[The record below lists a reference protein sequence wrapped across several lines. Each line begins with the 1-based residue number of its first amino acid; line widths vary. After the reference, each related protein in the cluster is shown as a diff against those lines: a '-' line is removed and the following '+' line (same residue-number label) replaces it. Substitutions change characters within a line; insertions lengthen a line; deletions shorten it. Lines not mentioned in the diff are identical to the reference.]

1 MGKTIEGL
9 LLKFQ
14 TEKLNLM
21 GLPNVA
27 DRLPQRLFYFRLD
40 SNILKKIGVRT
51 FSISIKLMKMA
62 SFSFCT
68 KKPVSAQAAKLDSLL
83 ISSHSQ

>member
-62 SFSFCT
+62 FSLILYKFS
-68 KKPVSAQAAKLDSLL
+68 PSLPRQ
-83 ISSHSQ
+83 HS

>member
-9 LLKFQ
+9 LLKFE

-27 DRLPQRLFYFRLD
+27 DRLPQRLFYFRQD

-51 FSISIKLMKMA
+51 LSISIKLMKMA

-68 KKPVSAQAAKLDSLL
+68 NLARLCPGSIARSLF